1 MDAETYSE
9 IVRIL
14 ALGSFFVRSL
24 GLLILGVG
32 SGWFALMTFR
42 KGKDNWVQ
50 LISVCGFIALA
61 AVLVRFQTPGALGSY
76 ALGAG
81 GGMLLWGLRNDE
93 EEVEK
98 DEEE

>member
-1 MDAETYSE
+1 MDAETYNE

-14 ALGSFFVRSL
+14 ALGSFFVRGL
-24 GLLILGVG
+24 GLLVLGIG

-61 AVLVRFQTPGALGSY
+61 AMLVRFQTAGAVGAY

-81 GGMLLWGLRNDE
+81 GSLLLWGLRNGK

-98 DEEE
+98 VEE

>member
-1 MDAETYSE
+1 MDLSTFEE
-9 IVRIL
+9 VVRIL
-14 ALGSFFVRSL
+14 ALISFFIRSF
-24 GLLILGVG
+24 GLLVLGVG

-61 AVLVRFQTPGALGSY
+61 AVIVRFQTPGAVGAY

-81 GGMLLWGLRNDE
+81 AGMLLWGLRSGE

-98 DEEE
+98 GEE